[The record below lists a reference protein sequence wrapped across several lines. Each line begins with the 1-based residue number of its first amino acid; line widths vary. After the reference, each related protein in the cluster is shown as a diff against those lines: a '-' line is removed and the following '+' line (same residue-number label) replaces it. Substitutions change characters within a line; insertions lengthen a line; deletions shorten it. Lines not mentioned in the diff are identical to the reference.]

1 MKPFS
6 DNFICSVY
14 SLDCTLR
21 ENIKFR
27 GNGGRDTWGEGGGK
41 RWKKGRRGVEK
52 IEVGKKGGWWKRSK
66 LGSRVGRRGQEE
78 KGVGVR

>member
-1 MKPFS
+1 M
-6 DNFICSVY
+6 
-14 SLDCTLR
+14 
-21 ENIKFR
+21 EE
-27 GNGGRDTWGEGGGK
+27 GEK
-41 RWKKGRRGVEK
+41 GVEK

>member
-1 MKPFS
+1 MG
-6 DNFICSVY
+6 
-14 SLDCTLR
+14 R
-21 ENIKFR
+21 
-27 GNGGRDTWGEGGGK
+27 GGREKMEEGEK
-41 RWKKGRRGVEK
+41 GVEK